1 MDDKVFKNDAKN
13 IVDVAFDNRL
23 FKDDLTR
30 DDFNSFEDLLC
41 FICHTF
47 MNGGIMITLYISKF
61 YLTLYPNILNERK

>member
-41 FICHTF
+41 F
-47 MNGGIMITLYISKF
+47 MLQSKF
-61 YLTLYPNILNERK
+61 ETYKRVEALTTRIEQNKLNANK